1 MAENEQTQQNQN
13 QAVGESLVPSQSDEF
28 TAIKAQLE
36 QAEVARNEANQA
48 KAALEEA
55 AAARDTRIA
64 ELQAEGEALRAE
76 RSNLEASL
84 SEANVIASEAKAEV
98 LTLSEAKGKELEA
111 SATELATIK
120 EARDQAVAKYF
131 SMAKALNPNIP
142 EGIIGGESIAEIDQS
157 IEKGKAIVEAVKK
170 AMEAEAAA
178 TRVPAGAPTR
188 GAISTEGLSPKE
200 KIAYAIQ
207 PGSQR

>member
-1 MAENEQTQQNQN
+1 MAENENQN
-13 QAVGESLVPSQSDEF
+13 DTEQLE
-28 TAIKAQLE
+28 AIKAQLE
-36 QAEVARNEANQA
+36 EEKTA
-48 KAALEEA
+48 KATLEEA
-55 AAARDTRIA
+55 MAGKDSRIA
-64 ELQAEGEALRAE
+64 ELETA
-76 RSNLEASL
+76 
-84 SEANVIASEAKAEV
+84 VSEAKAEV

-111 SATELATIK
+111 TAAELAAAS
-120 EARDQAVAKYF
+120 EAKNQAVAKYL

-157 IEKGKAIVEAVKK
+157 VDKGKAIVEAVKK

-178 TRVPAGAPTR
+178 ARVPAGAPTR
-188 GAISTEGLSPKE
+188 GAISTEGMSPKE